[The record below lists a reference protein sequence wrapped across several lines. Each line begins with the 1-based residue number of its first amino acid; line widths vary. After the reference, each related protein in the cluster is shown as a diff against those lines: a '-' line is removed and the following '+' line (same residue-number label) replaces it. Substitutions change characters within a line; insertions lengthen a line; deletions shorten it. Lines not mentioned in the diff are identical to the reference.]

1 MSIDLTL
8 KELGRAIEDL
18 VGPEL
23 SQIIAFMTK
32 DPGERGSP
40 FIQIPKPDD
49 VDRSVEELMSLVAR
63 TSNAYVHTSRLVG
76 LSRAELKLAAGRYKR
91 KHRSMLGAA
100 GGSNQH
106 AREAAA
112 INASEPEAV
121 AVDTLEALV
130 EMAESMQSA
139 ARVAS
144 ESARKMLDKVS
155 DMKMG
160 TMRGEHGQERE
171 EDFH

>member
-1 MSIDLTL
+1 
-8 KELGRAIEDL
+8 
-18 VGPEL
+18 
-23 SQIIAFMTK
+23 MTK

-40 FIQIPKPDD
+40 FIQIPSPDNMD
-49 VDRSVEELMSLVAR
+49 KSVEELMSLVAR
-63 TSNAYVHTSRLVG
+63 TSNAFVHTSRLVG
-76 LSRAELKLAAGRYKR
+76 LSRAELKLAHGRYKR
-91 KHRSMLGAA
+91 KHRSALGMTS
-100 GGSNQH
+100 GSNQH

-112 INASEPEAV
+112 IEASEAEAV

-155 DMKMG
+155 NMQMG
-160 TMRGEHGQERE
+160 TMRAEHGQERE